1 MDINEKKKSYD
12 AAAKKLLSYKEILAN
27 ILKYTVREFKDCS
40 IEEIITCINGKP
52 EIGTVL
58 VDDEFAPKIDA
69 AGTETVSENEGVRSF
84 DIKFKVMLPTNE
96 EAKLIINLE
105 SQNSYHPGYTLEK
118 RGVYYLSRLISSQYN
133 VEFKNS
139 DFDKLKKV
147 YSIWICTHAPKC
159 FANTITEYRFKPEN
173 LVGKVPDIPQKYD
186 LMSLIMINLGSKDEN
201 YSGLIRMLDI
211 LLNMYTEKG
220 ESNRALDILENDYNI
235 KLRSYSREVDDMC
248 NLSQG
253 IYDDGIKKGKA
264 EGLLEGEIIKA
275 VKVVKKLLE
284 KGNTLEEALAV
295 ADIDKETY
303 EEYSSK
309 EQ

>member
-40 IEEIITCINGKP
+40 IEEIIACINGKP

-84 DIKFKVMLPTNE
+84 DIKFKVMLPSNE

-118 RGVYYLSRLISSQYN
+118 RGIYYLSRLISSQYN

-139 DFDKLKKV
+139 DFNNLKKV

-220 ESNRALDILENDYNI
+220 KSNRALDILENDYNI
-235 KLRSYSREVDDMC
+235 KLRSSFKEVDDMC

-253 IYDDGIKKGKA
+253 IYDDGKA
-264 EGLLEGEIIKA
+264 EGEIIKA

-284 KGNTLEEALAV
+284 KGNTMEEALAV
-295 ADIDKETY
+295 ADIDKQTY
-303 EEYSSK
+303 EEYSFK